1 MRVRPTGDGRMVVVA
16 EGDGDVA
23 ELLVLA
29 LWAVRKEVGGP
40 KQEEAWV
47 GQ

>member
-1 MRVRPTGDGRMVVVA
+1 MLVA
-16 EGDGDVA
+16 ENDGDVA
-23 ELLVLA
+23 ELLRLVLV
-29 LWAVRKEVGGP
+29 LWAGRKEVRDP